1 MKDYLLNVARAVVI
15 AAIIAAASVLGG
27 GKADAQA
34 VTQQPSYVDAGG
46 VVTDFGNGPLRF
58 QTITGSAMIFTSSF
72 GQIGTSAGTTAL
84 TLAATAAANPPC
96 VGCGISCVNG
106 PLANNCSVPAGTIV
120 TAFNGTTGITTSV
133 ATTVTAAQV
142 NWGVA
147 CPTTASPASVKPAM
161 IGGGMNLPFWT
172 TARLCGAA
180 APGQPG
186 ASLAIS
192 AVNTVQ

>member
-1 MKDYLLNVARAVVI
+1 MKDYLLTVVRAVAV
-15 AAIIAAASVLGG
+15 AAMIAAASLLSS

-34 VTQQPSYVDAGG
+34 VIAQPTYVDGG
-46 VVTDFGNGPLRF
+46 GAVTDFGNGPLRF
-58 QTITGSAMIFTSSF
+58 QAITGQAMLFTSSF

-96 VGCGISCVNG
+96 VGCAISCVNG
-106 PLANNCSVPAGTIV
+106 PLAPACSIPAGTTV

-142 NWGVA
+142 NWGMA
-147 CPTTASPASVKPAM
+147 CPTTAAGVKPALL
-161 IGGGMNLPFWT
+161 GSGMNLPFWT
-172 TARLCGAA
+172 TARICGASA
-180 APGQPG
+180 AGQAG
-186 ASLAIS
+186 ASIAVS